1 MSHNVVAE
9 LVGTIFSVDVSVGDP
24 VAVGDTMVVL
34 ESMKM
39 EIPILAE
46 ADGVVREIAVA
57 KGDTVMEGDV
67 LVVLDISAPATE
79 PSH

>member
-1 MSHNVVAE
+1 MSMDVVAE
-9 LVGTIFSVDVSVGDP
+9 LVGTIFSVDVVVGQA
-24 VAVGDTMVVL
+24 VAVGDTVVVL

-46 ADGVVREIAVA
+46 VGGTVREITVT

-67 LVVLDISAPATE
+67 LAVIET
-79 PSH
+79 

>member
-1 MSHNVVAE
+1 MRHDVVAE
-9 LVGTIFSVDVSVGDP
+9 LVGTIHSVDVSAGDA
-24 VAVGDTMVVL
+24 VAIGDCVVVL

-46 ADGVVREIAVA
+46 VAGTVREVEVA

-67 LVVLDISAPATE
+67 LAVIEESA
-79 PSH
+79 